1 MSNEI
6 LFAQDLVLAD
16 FSQHIHPTIKSYE
29 KIKSIDLSQLNNIDS
44 AGVAY
49 LVQIKMQYPELL
61 LNNASAKLRVLA
73 ELYGVEHI
81 FINNG

>member
-1 MSNEI
+1 MNNEI
-6 LFAQDLVLAD
+6 LFNNELLLAD
-16 FSQHIHPTIKSYE
+16 FNGHTPQTIGRYETIKN
-29 KIKSIDLSQLNNIDS
+29 IDLSQLNNIDS

-49 LVQIKMQYPELL
+49 LVQIKMQYPQLIL
-61 LNNASAKLRVLA
+61 SNASAKLQVLA

>member
-1 MSNEI
+1 MSNEV
-6 LFAQDLVLAD
+6 LFGKDLLLAD
-16 FSQHIHPTIKSYE
+16 LSLNIYQKIESYQTV
-29 KIKSIDLSQLNNIDS
+29 KHIDLSQLNNIDS

-49 LVQIKMQYPELL
+49 LVQIKVQYPELL
-61 LNNASAKLRVLA
+61 LSNASSKLRILA